1 MYVLVLVS
9 TIARTTVK
17 MNTITMENS
26 AIAIRRDDACLQQQQ
41 VTYEH
46 NGQDIN
52 SWDQPLKNLKMQ
64 PFFNKRAQ
72 RALGCSPEEKGS
84 SRFLQ
89 EDFQDFLYYSL

>member
-9 TIARTTVK
+9 TIARMTVK

-41 VTYEH
+41 VTYKH

-52 SWDQPLKNLKMQ
+52 SWDQP
-64 PFFNKRAQ
+64 Q

-84 SRFLQ
+84 SKFLQ